1 MAARLV
7 IKFGW
12 RRRQAVHLLQS
23 EREGSQRRER
33 QRGASGGVDV
43 RWRRRRRSCVT
54 IANVNLHGKEGKS
67 ENGPSEMPKRFFM
80 DS

>member
-12 RRRQAVHLLQS
+12 RRRQAVHLLQR

-33 QRGASGGVDV
+33 QSEERAAVSMSDGAAAEV
-43 RWRRRRRSCVT
+43 
-54 IANVNLHGKEGKS
+54 A
-67 ENGPSEMPKRFFM
+67 
-80 DS
+80 